1 MAVFGRVG
9 NWRVR
14 TRSPSQ
20 RREHPSFF
28 LSLCIFVRR
37 AHTDHSHPLP
47 FLTCFVAR
55 RTCHTPL
62 LQSRCTYSKTLFPF
76 HSTARRLSWPHRT
89 FETANVCPVTYYS
102 WILQRKRSASRGNRG
117 PFVWIATRFVL
128 RRRGSWKR
136 SLSFHE
142 RADIS
147 FSCYCTGRLYS
158 IVFLNIF
165 HCNIFLYN
173 I

>member
-20 RREHPSFF
+20 HREHPSFF

-89 FETANVCPVTYYS
+89 FETANVCRHLLLVNTSTETVCVARKS
-102 WILQRKRSASRGNRG
+102 WTVRSFELRLALSYADEEAGNDRYLFTKEPIYLFLVIVVYIL
-117 PFVWIATRFVL
+117 
-128 RRRGSWKR
+128 
-136 SLSFHE
+136 
-142 RADIS
+142 
-147 FSCYCTGRLYS
+147 
-158 IVFLNIF
+158 
-165 HCNIFLYN
+165 
-173 I
+173 

>member
-20 RREHPSFF
+20 LREHPSFF

-117 PFVWIATRFVL
+117 PFVRLNCDSLCPTPTRKLETIAIFSRKSRYIFFL
-128 RRRGSWKR
+128 LLYR
-136 SLSFHE
+136 SF
-142 RADIS
+142 I
-147 FSCYCTGRLYS
+147 FYS
-158 IVFLNIF
+158 VSQHFPL
-165 HCNIFLYN
+165 
-173 I
+173 